1 MDETFSFHHD
11 REDGIVKGRTHAAV
25 WGGGVRM
32 GWDSRRQR
40 TYDVITAA
48 LALLAVV
55 AVLTVPAPSNLFA
68 RQQKLAALKSQVPA
82 AKALARQLQHD
93 AIHDANVNRP
103 DGYLVNAKLR
113 LPSWRYLLALTA
125 AQCNGDFAKADRR
138 RVYAVARASIKYT
151 YESIGEGT
159 VRARC
164 TYPPA
169 DSLVGQFATPG
180 STSLRSQITLATRS
194 CQEVYAILGEGES
207 LAEGVSAGDVP
218 VSGVAPLDR
227 ETIGAPDSRG
237 IAVNF
242 PPVAYALQFQGV
254 PYVWGG
260 MSPEGMDCSG
270 LVCYVMQH
278 YGVSSGHS
286 STSQMWDTVGTPVA
300 IDKMKPGDLIFW
312 DRGRIHHCGMYVG
325 GGKYIEAPYRGKRVK
340 LSKLAPRKSK
350 IASVRRPRWQ
360 TYTVYSGQ

>member
-1 MDETFSFHHD
+1 MAWDRRTQIIHD
-11 REDGIVKGRTHAAV
+11 A
-25 WGGGVRM
+25 
-32 GWDSRRQR
+32 
-40 TYDVITAA
+40 ITAA
-48 LALLAVV
+48 LASAAVI

-68 RQQKLAALKSQVPA
+68 RQQKLAALKAQIPA

-103 DGYLVNAKLR
+103 DGYLVHSKLR
-113 LPSWRYLLALTA
+113 LPSWRYFLALTA
-125 AQCNGDFAKADRR
+125 AQCNGDFARADLR
-138 RVYAVARASIKYT
+138 RVYAVARASIRYT
-151 YESIGEGT
+151 YECTGEGT

-164 TYPPA
+164 AYPPA
-169 DSLVGQFATPG
+169 DNLVGQFANPT
-180 STSLRSQITLATRS
+180 SESLRSQVTLARRS
-194 CQEVYAILGEGES
+194 CQEVYAVLGEGES
-207 LAEGVSAGDVP
+207 LAEGSSAGESP

-227 ETIGAPDSRG
+227 DTIGTPDSRG

-270 LVCYVMQH
+270 LVCFVMQH

-286 STSQMWDTVGTPVA
+286 STNQMWDTVGTPVA
-300 IDKMKPGDLIFW
+300 VDKMKPGDLIFW

-325 GGKYIEAPYRGKRVK
+325 GGKYIEAPYRGQRVK
-340 LSKLAPRKSK
+340 ISKLAPRKSK
-350 IASVRRPRWQ
+350 IASVRRPKWQ
-360 TYTVYSGQ
+360 TYTVYSGE